1 MNFGDKPAPDIAT
14 NAINT
19 LAKSSEGQF
28 PEAAR
33 ELQEHAYVDDIGGS
47 RQKVSEAKKVI
58 EDIDTI
64 LGKGKFQV
72 KAWHSNHKAI
82 DQSDG
87 EQSVDLLGHRWNKKT
102 DKFTF
107 KKREITSLHQSLA
120 KRNCLALL
128 AQLWDPIGLVS
139 VVTVKFRIE
148 LQELWSSGFTWDE
161 VLPDSIQQKWKE
173 NLEVM
178 NHLLTFEYDRQ
189 LKPTNAV
196 GSPEVHGFSD
206 GGELAYGAVIFLRWK
221 LEDGSYKC
229 VPVMIKPFVAPLKK
243 KSIPRLE
250 LLGCLALI
258 RMYYTCT
265 KALNFAKLVDGRRT
279 FWVDSSTVL
288 SWVRT
293 PPREF
298 RPFVSARVAEIQ
310 EMVSVEDFHYIR
322 SRSNPADGL
331 TRGIKPEHLESW
343 LEGPEFLQRP

>member
-72 KAWHSNHKAI
+72 KAWHSNHKAM
-82 DQSDG
+82 DHSDG

-107 KKREITSLHQSLA
+107 KKREITSLHQSLT

-178 NHLLTFEYDRQ
+178 NHLLTFEYDR
-189 LKPTNAV
+189 
-196 GSPEVHGFSD
+196 
-206 GGELAYGAVIFLRWK
+206 
-221 LEDGSYKC
+221 
-229 VPVMIKPFVAPLKK
+229 
-243 KSIPRLE
+243 
-250 LLGCLALI
+250 
-258 RMYYTCT
+258 
-265 KALNFAKLVDGRRT
+265 
-279 FWVDSSTVL
+279 
-288 SWVRT
+288 
-293 PPREF
+293 
-298 RPFVSARVAEIQ
+298 
-310 EMVSVEDFHYIR
+310 
-322 SRSNPADGL
+322 
-331 TRGIKPEHLESW
+331 
-343 LEGPEFLQRP
+343 